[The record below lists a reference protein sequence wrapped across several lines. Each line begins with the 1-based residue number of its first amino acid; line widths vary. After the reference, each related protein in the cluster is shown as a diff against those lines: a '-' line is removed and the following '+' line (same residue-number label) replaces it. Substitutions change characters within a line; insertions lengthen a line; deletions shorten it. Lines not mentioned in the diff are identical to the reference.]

1 LVTSTIT
8 YDYIIVGGG
17 SAGCV
22 LAGRLSENPSVSV
35 LLLEAGGRDWS
46 PAIHVP
52 AGTVALQNKH
62 WGYTDEPD
70 PSRFD
75 QTMPWMAGR
84 VLGGGSSINGM
95 IWVRGNPADFDRW
108 AELGCTGWD
117 YAGVLP
123 YFKRAERFD
132 GGESEHRGGSGA
144 QPVSSNLV
152 DHPLNRA
159 FIEAAQAAGHPLN
172 SDYNAG
178 DQSGVGVAQTATRRG
193 FRRSEARSYL
203 GPARRRR
210 NLTVMTSCYVRRV
223 LFEGSRAV
231 GVEYERRGRT
241 VTAHATETI
250 VSAGAIASPKLL
262 MLSGVGPAE
271 HLRSHGIDVV
281 LDQPHVGRNLQEHPM
296 MLMLWDVDLPTFN
309 MMTPRNL
316 IKGASDFVLK
326 GQGVA
331 AAGPCH
337 VLLFARLDERPSPQI
352 EIGFAALGYAGG
364 DAEVE
369 DERLVGPGT
378 HDVSNMQVLK
388 TASVVALVQM
398 VDPTSRGRVTLRSA
412 DPRDLPVITHQLLGE
427 KDDVT
432 NLIAGCKLAREVM
445 ETAPMKGHVTA
456 EVLPGPS
463 VQTDDEWEGF
473 VRRGSWGAQHPVGT
487 CKMGT
492 DAAAVVDLELR
503 VIGLQGLRVVDA
515 SIMPEVP
522 SGNTNAPTVMVAEKA
537 AEIIKQSAR

>member
-1 LVTSTIT
+1 MD

-22 LAGRLSENPSVSV
+22 LAGRLSEDPAISV

-84 VLGGGSSINGM
+84 VLGGGSSVNGM
-95 IWVRGNPADFDRW
+95 IWVRGNQTDFDRW

-117 YAGVLP
+117 YDGVLP
-123 YFKRAERFD
+123 YFKKSERFD
-132 GGESEHRGGSGA
+132 GGESPYRGGSGP

-152 DHPLNRA
+152 EHPLNQA
-159 FIEAAQAAGHPLN
+159 FIAAAQAAGHQLN
-172 SDYNAG
+172 PDYNAG
-178 DQSGVGVAQTATRRG
+178 NQVGVATAQTATRRG

-203 GPARRRR
+203 GPARWRK
-210 NLTVMTSCYVRRV
+210 NLKVKTGCYVRKV
-223 LFEGSRAV
+223 LFDGTRAI
-231 GVEYERRGRT
+231 GVEYERRGKT
-241 VTAHATETI
+241 LVANAGETI
-250 VSAGAIASPKLL
+250 LSAGAIASPKLL
-262 MLSGVGPAE
+262 MLSGIGPAE

-281 LDQPHVGRNLQEHPM
+281 LSQPYVGRNLQEHPM
-296 MLMLWDVDLPTFN
+296 MLMLWDVDEPTFN
-309 MMTPRNL
+309 MMTPKIL
-316 IKGASDFVLK
+316 LKGASDFLLK
-326 GQGVA
+326 GQGVVA
-331 AAGPCH
+331 TGPCH

-352 EIGFAALGYAGG
+352 EVGFAALGYAGG

-388 TASVVALVQM
+388 TPSVVALVQM
-398 VDPTSRGRVTLRSA
+398 VEPTSRGSITLRSA
-412 DPRDLPVITHQLLGE
+412 DPHDLPVIKHELLGDE
-427 KDDVT
+427 GDVA
-432 NLIAGCKLAREVM
+432 NVIAGCKLTREVM
-445 ETAPMKGHVTA
+445 ETEPMRSHVTA
-456 EVLPGPS
+456 EVFPGPS
-463 VQTDDEWEGF
+463 VQTDEEWEGY

-492 DAAAVVDLELR
+492 DPEAVVDLELR
-503 VIGLQGLRVVDA
+503 VTGVQGLRVVDA

-537 AEIIKQSAR
+537 ADLIKAGRVQG